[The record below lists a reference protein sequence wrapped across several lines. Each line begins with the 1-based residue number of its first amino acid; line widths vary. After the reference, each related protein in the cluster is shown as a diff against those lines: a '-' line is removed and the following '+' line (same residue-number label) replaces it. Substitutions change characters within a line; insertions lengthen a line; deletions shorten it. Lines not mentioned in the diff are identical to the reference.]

1 MNKIYT
7 SKEMK
12 MMHLESAPM
21 LSPTISGVVRSN
33 SIIITPSDASSGIKS
48 YHSREATVK
57 DF

>member
-1 MNKIYT
+1 
-7 SKEMK
+7 